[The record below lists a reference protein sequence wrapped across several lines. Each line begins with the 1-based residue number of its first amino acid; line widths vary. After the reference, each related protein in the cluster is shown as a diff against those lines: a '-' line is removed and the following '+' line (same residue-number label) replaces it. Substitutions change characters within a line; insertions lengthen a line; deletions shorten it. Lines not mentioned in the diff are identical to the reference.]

1 MAIDQT
7 FPYTAG
13 AGYKAVQLPYSGDM
27 SMTIVV
33 PDNMA
38 SFVSGLTA
46 AKLSKLIVYGDQ
58 TYDVDL
64 TLPRFSI
71 DTRFELSNALKAMGM
86 PTLFGD
92 SADLSGITTDERLYV
107 SSVTHQANI
116 DVVESGT
123 TAAAVTVVLGAGTG
137 GPGEPPVKVQFHV
150 SKPFLYF
157 IRDYSDGAVLF
168 MGRVDDPS
176 K

>member
-1 MAIDQT
+1 
-7 FPYTAG
+7 
-13 AGYKAVQLPYSGDM
+13 
-27 SMTIVV
+27 
-33 PDNMA
+33 
-38 SFVSGLTA
+38 
-46 AKLSKLIVYGDQ
+46 
-58 TYDVDL
+58 
-64 TLPRFSI
+64 
-71 DTRFELSNALKAMGM
+71 
-86 PTLFGD
+86 
-92 SADLSGITTDERLYV
+92 LYV

-123 TAAAVTVVLGAGTG
+123 TAAAVTVVLGSGTG

-150 SKPFLYF
+150 NKPFLYF